1 MGIFFSLFII
11 SNIKISIIK
20 LSSVMRK
27 IRRSVDKIGTFEI
40 HKVFLYAYIHTHTLL
55 FPSFPSCFNAFPRTV
70 HRWTRSRRSFFKP
83 ETRNHFCVKSWM
95 NRNRR
100 VRFTSPPSHL
110 LSTGSRLRKRRT
122 KVDRGPRFTE
132 EPRRLE
138 ERLRKK
144 PTVECHFELTPCSSN
159 PFFPAGRETPGFCTT
174 LRVCLFLNEHT
185 RSTNISRKF
194 FPEVSS
200 SIQKKKR

>member
-1 MGIFFSLFII
+1 MYI
-11 SNIKISIIK
+11 
-20 LSSVMRK
+20 
-27 IRRSVDKIGTFEI
+27 
-40 HKVFLYAYIHTHTLL
+40 YARTPCPPL
-55 FPSFPSCFNAFPRTV
+55 FPDCFNAFPRTV

-122 KVDRGPRFTE
+122 KVDRGPRFRE

-159 PFFPAGRETPGFCTT
+159 PFFPAGRKTPGFCTT
-174 LRVCLFLNEHT
+174 CTFVCFSMST
-185 RSTNISRKF
+185 RAIRI
-194 FPEVSS
+194 FPKILPE
-200 SIQKKKR
+200 SIQKRSINYYRTICHLASLIFRSSRCQIFRSSFLYLLYTLILHV

>member
-1 MGIFFSLFII
+1 MY
-11 SNIKISIIK
+11 
-20 LSSVMRK
+20 V
-27 IRRSVDKIGTFEI
+27 
-40 HKVFLYAYIHTHTLL
+40 YARTPCPPL
-55 FPSFPSCFNAFPRTV
+55 FPDCFNAFPRTV

-122 KVDRGPRFTE
+122 KVDRGPRFRE

-159 PFFPAGRETPGFCTT
+159 PFFPAGRKTSGFCTT
-174 LRVCLFLNEHT
+174 CTFVCFSMST
-185 RSTNISRKF
+185 RAIRI
-194 FPEVSS
+194 FPKILPE
-200 SIQKKKR
+200 SIQKRSINYYRTICHLASLIFRSSRCQIFRSSFLYLLYTLILHV

>member
-1 MGIFFSLFII
+1 MY
-11 SNIKISIIK
+11 
-20 LSSVMRK
+20 V
-27 IRRSVDKIGTFEI
+27 
-40 HKVFLYAYIHTHTLL
+40 YARTPCPPL
-55 FPSFPSCFNAFPRTV
+55 FPDCFNAFPRTV

-122 KVDRGPRFTE
+122 KVDRGPRFRE

-159 PFFPAGRETPGFCTT
+159 PFFPAGRKTPGFCTT
-174 LRVCLFLNEHT
+174 CTFVCFSMST
-185 RSTNISRKF
+185 RAIRI
-194 FPEVSS
+194 FPKILPE
-200 SIQKKKR
+200 SIQKRSINYYRTICHLASLIFRSSRCQIFRSSFLYLLYTLILHV

>member
-1 MGIFFSLFII
+1 MQRVYAK
-11 SNIKISIIK
+11 NTH
-20 LSSVMRK
+20 
-27 IRRSVDKIGTFEI
+27 RSVDKTGTFEI
-40 HKVFLYAYIHTHTLL
+40 HKIFLYIYICMYVYTHTHTLV
-55 FPSFPSCFNAFPRTV
+55 PDCFNAFPRTV

-122 KVDRGPRFTE
+122 KVDRGPRFRE

-159 PFFPAGRETPGFCTT
+159 PFFPEGKGNARLLHNFHSMF
-174 LRVCLFLNEHT
+174 VCFSMST
-185 RSTNISRKF
+185 RNTNFRKF
-194 FPEVSS
+194 FKFDTPP
-200 SIQKKKR
+200 KKKKKTINYYRTIYLFV